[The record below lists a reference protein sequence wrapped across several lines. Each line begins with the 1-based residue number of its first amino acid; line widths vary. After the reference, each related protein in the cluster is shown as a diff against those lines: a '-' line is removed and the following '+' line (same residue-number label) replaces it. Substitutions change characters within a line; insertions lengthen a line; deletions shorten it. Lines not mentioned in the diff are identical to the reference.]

1 MFDARLSVNRRFLV
15 LITLLPLFLSG
26 CSQKFQNVSDTFR
39 LAVSGDD
46 DTVKPSAWIEQLPY
60 ASMYA
65 RIGDG
70 PQAFMVL
77 ALAEPAAVLTS
88 SITATEPKAATEPKT
103 ATESETTEPAMQLK
117 WLAADKGMLVTEH
130 GRLVKTLN
138 LPLGN
143 LVQVTAKTPDPVAL
157 GLQLSTTPTTWT
169 RRIDWQ
175 PGYHFGYQLTSRF
188 EDKGLVTIRI
198 NNITQSARYFVET
211 VNVPSLDL
219 QFDNAFWI
227 EPASGQVLKSRQLIA
242 PGLPEVE
249 TQLLKAYGR

>member
-15 LITLLPLFLSG
+15 LIALLSLLLSG

-39 LAVSGDD
+39 LAVRGDD
-46 DTVKPSAWIEQLPY
+46 DTVKSSAWIEQLPY

-77 ALAEPAAVLTS
+77 ALAEPTAVLATS
-88 SITATEPKAATEPKT
+88 NTATEPEATEPT
-103 ATESETTEPAMQLK
+103 MQLK

-143 LVQVTAKTPDPVAL
+143 LVQVTAETPDPVAL
-157 GLQLSTTPTTWT
+157 GLQLPTTPITWT

-188 EDKGLVTIRI
+188 EDKGLVTIKI
-198 NNITQSARYFVET
+198 NNITQSARYFIET
-211 VNVPSLDL
+211 VDVPSLDL